1 MSLKDAIK
9 GLVQSNGWNYV
20 RLADEM
26 TNVSGKLYTNKKLS
40 QMITNETIRY
50 KDMLLIY
57 QILGYTLK
65 IEKNDVT
72 DKLLK

>member
-26 TNVSGKLYTNKKLS
+26 TKISGKTYTNKKLS

-50 KDMLLIY
+50 KEMLLLY
-57 QILGYTLK
+57 QILGYTLR
-65 IEKNDVT
+65 IEKNETEDQ
-72 DKLLK
+72 LLK